1 MNLLET
7 AERFPPGCPSP
18 GRSPGVARFE
28 FLRDTFAFSNETK
41 WRYHVDPRTGRQVS
55 TPRIPLPK
63 YVLRCFTVARA
74 TRQFWQHARF
84 DPRQRAPGQPECR
97 RLIHS
102 VLGRCEQ
109 TPSATANRVVLPGFS
124 GLRDFSANEEALLK
138 RECGGPWRSYL
149 QRGNWR
155 MVFPFTRGHQ
165 EREATR
171 MAARISAGQLPI
183 IHVVRFPQLT
193 INHALLLFGVRESAK
208 SLDFRAYDP
217 NVSDA
222 EVPVRFDRESRTFS
236 LPPLFYFAG
245 GRVDVYE
252 IYRGWV
258 F

>member
-1 MNLLET
+1 VNLLET
-7 AERFPPGCPSP
+7 AERFPPGCPGP
-18 GRSPGVARFE
+18 GRSPAAAGFE
-28 FLRDTFAFSNETK
+28 FQRDTFAFSNETK
-41 WRYHVDPRTGRQVS
+41 WRYHVDPRTGRQSS
-55 TPRIPLPK
+55 TPRIPQPK
-63 YVLRCFTVARA
+63 YVLRCFTVAWA
-74 TRQFWQHARF
+74 ARQFWLHARY
-84 DPRQRAPGQPECR
+84 DPRQPAAGHQECR

-102 VLGRCEQ
+102 VLGRSEQ
-109 TPSATANRVVLPGFS
+109 SDSAPAARVMLPGFS
-124 GLRDFSANEEALLK
+124 GLREFSATEEALLK
-138 RECGGPWRSYL
+138 QECGGPWRSYL

-171 MAARISAGQLPI
+171 MAAKITAGQLPI
-183 IHVVRFPQLT
+183 IHGVRFPQLT

-222 EVPVRFDRESRTFS
+222 EVPLKFDRESRTFS

-258 F
+258 Y